1 MNSNINFNYDVDD
14 SKDKSIDKRVLEVCA
29 IAEANF
35 LKNLK
40 KTNSRNITDIR
51 DLIINNNNNDNF
63 KIMFANNDTKKALET
78 SRPNVQNRSFF
89 SSSKIGKIGN
99 KSISLEKNL
108 LSQRYY
114 NNNPKNQVNSNF
126 ICFKNRL
133 NKQIVN
139 SKNFDQNFSGTKLYL
154 KQNNKINNENKSFSG
169 ISKSQRNFNFRS
181 RMKNQQI
188 ERSINLNKKSTIQ
201 EELKSNNNFNNFIQT
216 NSSMVRQYKP
226 LFSKTINKSY
236 IFPHIQHIK
245 NKNKYELS
253 KILLKT
259 QNLIN
264 RKKYLLAYNLLKEI
278 ISTGE
283 YHSDLFYLFGEV
295 NRILKNY
302 QNAENYLL
310 LALNFEIHS
319 PKVFYSMG
327 LLYQELKQ
335 YDYSNIFLKLYI
347 RLIDN
352 DNAHYLR
359 AKNYA
364 LMGNYLKAAKEMTIA
379 IEMNNECDYYYKFR
393 SEIYSKLG
401 LNEISNEDL
410 NMYNFIKNKKI
421 EENK

>member
-1 MNSNINFNYDVDD
+1 
-14 SKDKSIDKRVLEVCA
+14 
-29 IAEANF
+29 
-35 LKNLK
+35 
-40 KTNSRNITDIR
+40 
-51 DLIINNNNNDNF
+51 
-63 KIMFANNDTKKALET
+63 
-78 SRPNVQNRSFF
+78 
-89 SSSKIGKIGN
+89 
-99 KSISLEKNL
+99 
-108 LSQRYY
+108 
-114 NNNPKNQVNSNF
+114 
-126 ICFKNRL
+126 
-133 NKQIVN
+133 
-139 SKNFDQNFSGTKLYL
+139 
-154 KQNNKINNENKSFSG
+154 
-169 ISKSQRNFNFRS
+169 
-181 RMKNQQI
+181 
-188 ERSINLNKKSTIQ
+188 
-201 EELKSNNNFNNFIQT
+201 
-216 NSSMVRQYKP
+216 MVRQYKP

>member
-1 MNSNINFNYDVDD
+1 MNQKKINTLQ
-14 SKDKSIDKRVLEVCA
+14 KQLLEV
-29 IAEANF
+29 E
-35 LKNLK
+35 KE
-40 KTNSRNITDIR
+40 
-51 DLIINNNNNDNF
+51 
-63 KIMFANNDTKKALET
+63 LE
-78 SRPNVQNRSFF
+78 
-89 SSSKIGKIGN
+89 I
-99 KSISLEKNL
+99 E
-108 LSQRYY
+108 
-114 NNNPKNQVNSNF
+114 
-126 ICFKNRL
+126 
-133 NKQIVN
+133 
-139 SKNFDQNFSGTKLYL
+139 
-154 KQNNKINNENKSFSG
+154 QNNKINNENKSFSG

-319 PKVFYSMG
+319 PKVFYSMV
-327 LLYQELKQ
+327 LLYQE
-335 YDYSNIFLKLYI
+335 
-347 RLIDN
+347 
-352 DNAHYLR
+352 
-359 AKNYA
+359 
-364 LMGNYLKAAKEMTIA
+364 
-379 IEMNNECDYYYKFR
+379 
-393 SEIYSKLG
+393 
-401 LNEISNEDL
+401 
-410 NMYNFIKNKKI
+410 
-421 EENK
+421 

>member
-1 MNSNINFNYDVDD
+1 MNSNINFNYDVDY

-114 NNNPKNQVNSNF
+114 NNNQKNQVNSNF

-264 RKKYLLAYNLLKEI
+264 RKKYLIAYNLLKEI

>member
-1 MNSNINFNYDVDD
+1 MNSNINFNYDVDY

-139 SKNFDQNFSGTKLYL
+139 SKNFAQNFSGTKLYL
-154 KQNNKINNENKSFSG
+154 KQNNKLNNENKSFSG

>member
-1 MNSNINFNYDVDD
+1 MDENINLNYDLDY
-14 SKDKSIDKRVLEVCA
+14 SKDKTIDRRVLEVCA

-35 LKNLK
+35 LKGQK
-40 KTNSRNITDIR
+40 SKTKNITDIK
-51 DLIINNNNNDNF
+51 DLIINNNNKDKNF
-63 KIMFANNDTKKALET
+63 QIMFSNNDTKKALET
-78 SRPNVQNRSFF
+78 NRSYVQNKSYF
-89 SSSKIGKIGN
+89 SVSKIGRIGN

-114 NNNPKNQVNSNF
+114 NNPKYQLNSNF
-126 ICFKNRL
+126 GEFKNRL
-133 NKQIVN
+133 NTQIMKPKILN
-139 SKNFDQNFSGTKLYL
+139 ENYSNTKFYL
-154 KQNNKINNENKSFSG
+154 KKNNTNNNQNKTFSN
-169 ISKSQRNFNFRS
+169 ISKIKRNFNFKNRNQ
-181 RMKNQQI
+181 NQQFVNL
-188 ERSINLNKKSTIQ
+188 INLNKKNSSD
-201 EELKSNNNFNNFIQT
+201 EELKSNNNIYQT
-216 NSSMVRQYKP
+216 TSSIKRQYKP
-226 LFSKTINKSY
+226 LFSKTINKAY

-245 NKNKYELS
+245 NKNKYELN
-253 KILLKT
+253 KILLKSE
-259 QNLIN
+259 NLIKH
-264 RKKYLLAYNLLKEI
+264 KKYLMAYNLLKET
-278 ISTGE
+278 ISCGE

>member
-1 MNSNINFNYDVDD
+1 MNSNINFNYDIDY

-114 NNNPKNQVNSNF
+114 NNNQKNQVNSNF